1 MSTAPTPSISGDVRP
16 ESSPTAS
23 APPTVLPAARRM
35 AHAAAWLMLVGLLT
49 GGYVSAAMTGKV
61 PADPGMA
68 LAAHLNALMGTFF
81 LLGVAWTL
89 PMLRYGA
96 VGQQRLA
103 WAVIVANY
111 ANWAITCV
119 KAWLRVSGVDLI
131 GQATND
137 AVFIALTVA
146 VVLPALGAAGAWV
159 YGFRGG
165 GGPSPSGRHH
175 LP

>member
-1 MSTAPTPSISGDVRP
+1 MTPAPHLVPPQSPEATSTPTSATAP
-16 ESSPTAS
+16 
-23 APPTVLPAARRM
+23 APLPAARLM

-49 GGYVSAAMTGKV
+49 GGYVSSAMTGKV
-61 PADPGMA
+61 PADPHMA

-103 WAVIVANY
+103 WAVIIANF
-111 ANWAITCV
+111 ANWAVTCV

-131 GQATND
+131 GQPAND
-137 AVFIALTVA
+137 AIFITLTLS
-146 VVLPALGAAGAWV
+146 VVLPSLAAAAAWV
-159 YGFRGG
+159 YGFRRPG
-165 GGPSPSGRHH
+165 
-175 LP
+175 